1 MVRPAPSRTLLVLC
15 LALASTVTTAPAA
28 PLKSS
33 DSHAGRAATL
43 AAKTAGLERRTGL
56 LTTYLDRRGG
66 RLLLELPAP
75 AGARGECGSFLYLE
89 GIRTGLGSNPVGL
102 DRGQEGD
109 AVVVTFRRVGARVL
123 LEQPNLR
130 YRAQSA
136 DSNEVRAVRES
147 FASSVLWAAPIEAEG
162 PEGRLLVDFT
172 PFLVR
177 DAHEVAA
184 TLKTAKQGAF
194 ALDQSRCTLDPDGC
208 KAFPENLEFQ
218 SVLTFAGDEPG
229 AEVRATAPSPRAITI
244 EQHQSLVRL
253 PDAGYAPRAW
263 DPRSGSFGVL
273 YADYASPIAADLD
286 VRRLVRFRLE
296 KADPAAARSRAK
308 KPIVF
313 YVDNAA
319 PEPIRS
325 ALVEGASW
333 WSKAF
338 EAAGFTDG
346 FQVKVLPPGVDPL
359 DVRYN
364 VIEWV
369 HRATRGWSYGGGIT
383 DPRTGEMIKGHVT
396 LGSLRI
402 RQDRMIFEGLVGA
415 AKTGSGAPD
424 DPEQLAL
431 ARIRQLAA
439 HEVGHTL
446 GFEHNFAASS
456 YAGRASV
463 MDYPAPLVRVGAG
476 ETLDF
481 SQAYATGVGVWDVQQ
496 VRYAYTQFA
505 SEAAE
510 REGLAAI
517 LRENREKHYVFVS
530 DPDTRPAGAAH
541 PLGAMWDNGSDPVGE
556 LEHELDVRRIALGR
570 FGAGN
575 LAPGLPQGRLA
586 AVLVPLYFHHRYA
599 LEAAA
604 KSIGGLDYSY
614 AVSGDPDPP
623 VAPLPPARQRE
634 ALRAVVAT
642 LDPALLDLPE
652 SVLALLPPAPSDD
665 PPHHESF
672 GSSTAPAF
680 DALGAAATAADLTLS
695 VLLPPERLA
704 RLVDFHRRDPASPD
718 VDELL
723 DAIVKQA
730 FRSREDPGVAFRR
743 MQRPLARPA
752 SATRLPEIAR
762 TIQAVTVRRLLAAA
776 ANPAQTTAVRAA
788 IESALDRLATDLA
801 VLPANTYP
809 DDRALHA
816 LLARDIRRYFAAEA
830 AGAAPALAGA
840 PELPPGPPI
849 GAWSMSDECGW
860 VRP

>member
-1 MVRPAPSRTLLVLC
+1 MDRPALARSLFALL
-15 LALASTVTTAPAA
+15 LAPLLTVASQAAPPRAAGSPHGAPATI
-28 PLKSS
+28 
-33 DSHAGRAATL
+33 AT
-43 AAKTAGLERRTGL
+43 KTAGLERRAGL
-56 LTTYLDRRGG
+56 LTTDVDAKGG

-75 AGARGECGSFLYLE
+75 RGPRGECGSFLYLE
-89 GIRTGLGSNPVGL
+89 GIESGLGSNPVGL
-102 DRGQEGD
+102 DRGQEGE

-147 FASSVLWAAPIEAEG
+147 FASSVLWAAPIEAEDEG
-162 PEGRLLVDFT
+162 GRLLVDFT

-177 DAHEVAA
+177 DAHGVAA
-184 TLKTAKQGAF
+184 TLKNAKQGAF
-194 ALDQSRCTLDPDGC
+194 SLDRERSTLDPAGC
-208 KAFPENLEFQ
+208 KAFPENLEFA
-218 SVLTFAGDEPG
+218 SVLTFASDEPG
-229 AEVRATAPSPRAITI
+229 PEVRATAAAPRAITI
-244 EQHQSLVRL
+244 EQHQSLVKL
-253 PDAGYAPRAW
+253 PDDGYRPRAW

-273 YADYASPIAADLD
+273 FADYASPISADLD

-296 KADPAAARSRAK
+296 KVDPSAARSRAK
-308 KPIVF
+308 KPIVY

-319 PEPIRS
+319 PEPIRT
-325 ALVEGASW
+325 ALVAGASW
-333 WSKAF
+333 WAKAF
-338 EAAGFTDG
+338 EAAGFEDA

-369 HRATRGWSYGGGIT
+369 HRATRGWSYGGGIV

-402 RQDRMIFEGLVGA
+402 RQDRMIFEGLAGV
-415 AKTGSGAPD
+415 AKTGTGAAD

-446 GFEHNFAASS
+446 GFAHNFAASS

-463 MDYPAPLVRVGAG
+463 MDYPAPLVRVGPD

-481 SQAYATGVGVWDVQQ
+481 SQAYATGIGVWDVQQ
-496 VRYAYTQFA
+496 VRFAYTQFA
-505 SEAAE
+505 TPAAE

-517 LRENREKHYVFVS
+517 LRENREQGYVYVS

-541 PLGAMWDNGSDPVGE
+541 PLGAMWDNGSDPVAE
-556 LEHELDVRRIALGR
+556 LAHELDVRRIALAH

-586 AVLVPLYFHHRYA
+586 EVLAPVYFHHRYA

-623 VAPLPPARQRE
+623 AVPLPAARQRA
-634 ALRAVVAT
+634 ALAAVVGT

-652 SVLALLPPAPSDD
+652 PVLHLLPPAPEDD
-665 PPHHESF
+665 PAHHEYF
-672 GSSTAPAF
+672 GSSTGPAF
-680 DALGAAATAADLTLS
+680 DALGAAASAADLTLS

-704 RLVDFHRRDPASPD
+704 RLVDFHRRDPSSPG

-723 DAIVKQA
+723 DTIVRQA
-730 FRSREDPGVAFRR
+730 FRGRFESGENFGHLQKPPA
-743 MQRPLARPA
+743 PAARPA
-752 SATRLPEIAR
+752 RLTEIAR
-762 TIQAVTVRRLLAAA
+762 TIEATTVRRLLAAA
-776 ANPAQTTAVRAA
+776 ADPRQTSAVRASIERTLGALAGGFA
-788 IESALDRLATDLA
+788 IETTATGAEDRE
-801 VLPANTYP
+801 
-809 DDRALHA
+809 LHA
-816 LLARDIRRYFAAEA
+816 LFAREIRNALAPP
-830 AGAAPALAGA
+830 AGAPALAPP

-849 GAWSMSDECGW
+849 GAWAMDEDCGW
-860 VRP
+860 PGP